1 MHNGRER
8 FDNKGNGLLV
18 EDITRKEVMWA
29 LRKLKVKATAGKDG
43 ITVEMINGEVL
54 VELWWELF
62 SCCWSSGMV
71 PSVWR
76 SVVVPVLER
85 IKRVCRKDNFRGI
98 SLVSVVYKAMCLIV
112 QERLVQEDRE
122 LLEKEQGGFRRGR
135 GCRDQILSLA
145 RLGQTMITKRRIG
158 ILAAFIDFKNAYDRV
173 DRSKLWSCLEGAGL
187 GRLVEFLKA
196 A

>member
-29 LRKLKVKATAGKDG
+29 LRKLKVKATAG

-62 SCCWSSGMV
+62 SWCWSSGMV

-76 SVVVPVLER
+76 SVVVPVPER
-85 IKRVCRKDNFRGI
+85 IKRVCRKHNFRGI

-112 QERLVQEDRE
+112 QESLVQVVEDRE

-145 RLGQTMITKRRIG
+145 QLGQTMITKRRIG
-158 ILAAFIDFKNAYDRV
+158 MLAAFIAFKNAYDRV
-173 DRSKLWSCLEGAGL
+173 DRSKLWSCLEGARL